1 MVSDISNEADL
12 ENLITDAAY
21 AAKLQRDKGII
32 KLNNYVIHVSVKF
45 SYYFIHV
52 FMITNLLFYTVLLSH
67 NINVHT

>member
-21 AAKLQRDKGII
+21 AAKLQMDKGII

-45 SYYFIHV
+45 FLIHV
-52 FMITNLLFYTVLLSH
+52 VMITNLLFYTVLLSH

>member
-1 MVSDISNEADL
+1 MVSDISNEAGL

-45 SYYFIHV
+45 F
-52 FMITNLLFYTVLLSH
+52 LLLYTC
-67 NINVHT
+67 INDYKFTILHCFTIS